1 MLLLR
6 DLQIH
11 LSRPSEFI
19 LNKSLC
25 CFVRQALRQVL
36 FNQIFVG
43 VPVAIVVHQAIKLN
57 GFRPYQVLPTLNE
70 ITRDLII
77 IILMEEIGFYY
88 SHR

>member
-1 MLLLR
+1 M
-6 DLQIH
+6 
-11 LSRPSEFI
+11 
-19 LNKSLC
+19 C
-25 CFVRQALRQVL
+25 CFVRQVLRQVL

-43 VPVAIVVHQAIKLN
+43 VPVAIVAHQAMKLN
-57 GFRPYQVLPTLNE
+57 GFRPYKVLPTFNE